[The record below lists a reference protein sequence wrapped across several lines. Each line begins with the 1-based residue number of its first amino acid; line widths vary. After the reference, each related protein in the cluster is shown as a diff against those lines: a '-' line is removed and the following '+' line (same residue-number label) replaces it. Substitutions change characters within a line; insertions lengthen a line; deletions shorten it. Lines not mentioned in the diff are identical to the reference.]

1 MEPKLFFSV
10 ATISLLSISGCDSDT
25 DPIADSTPTNQ
36 TSSPAPDVISAD
48 REILS
53 DPSGDDTSAIAGLWN
68 ANTDEEERF
77 VEISND
83 GLYTDFAFNS
93 EEGNCY
99 FVTPMTLD
107 LELEATDST
116 PATFSTSDGR
126 SFTAGVIDSQLAV
139 SQIADESI
147 LGVEVDTTTQF
158 WTAAEG
164 IMTIDLPEC
173 PPEVAIP
180 LFRFPS
186 KS

>member
-1 MEPKLFFSV
+1 MSTVNAIRFAVILTMTFS
-10 ATISLLSISGCDSDT
+10 
-25 DPIADSTPTNQ
+25 IA
-36 TSSPAPDVISAD
+36 SPAMALRCGNKVVS
-48 REILS
+48 E
-53 DPSGDDTSAIAGLWN
+53 GLTLVKVHKICG
-68 ANTDEEERF
+68 APT
-77 VEISND
+77 
-83 GLYTDFAFNS
+83 YTQ
-93 EEGNCY
+93 EQGNCY

-173 PPEVAIP
+173 PPEVQIR
-180 LFRFPS
+180 LFRFS
-186 KS
+186 SGS